1 MVHDTNIS
9 VGCGETVVLLGHR
22 KNEDS
27 AQSRKCRSKLSHSL
41 GKFHPLSQ
49 ARTSAVFVY
58 KQFWVGICSGAGY
71 QSTRLGAD
79 N

>member
-1 MVHDTNIS
+1 MVNDTNIS

-49 ARTSAVFVY
+49 APY
-58 KQFWVGICSGAGY
+58 KCSFCV
-71 QSTRLGAD
+71 QTVLGRHL
-79 N
+79 